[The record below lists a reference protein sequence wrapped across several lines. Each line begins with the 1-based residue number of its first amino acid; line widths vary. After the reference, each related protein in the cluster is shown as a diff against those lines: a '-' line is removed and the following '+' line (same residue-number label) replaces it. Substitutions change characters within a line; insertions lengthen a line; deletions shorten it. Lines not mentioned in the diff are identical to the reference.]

1 QVATFFAAPEHRKV
15 IARLRELGV
24 HWPVARRAAVA
35 GRQLAGM
42 TFVLTGSLE
51 TLTRE
56 AAQEALVAL
65 GAKVSGSVSKKTR
78 YVVAGVEPGSKLRK
92 AEELGVEV

>member
-1 QVATFFAAPEHRKV
+1 
-15 IARLRELGV
+15 
-24 HWPVARRAAVA
+24 
-35 GRQLAGM
+35 M

-92 AEELGVEV
+92 AEELGVEVLDEQGLLALLKTGQSQV